1 MSDENAQV
9 TVNVNGSE
17 AEQGSSESNRVPSR
31 PLKLEIDEALL
42 DVEDTGEAFP
52 SPSSSL
58 LPPPTGGFSGLESA
72 DAEELHLAGAP
83 RHRHFKTKTPL
94 TAKDLKKEAII
105 GSRESQKQEG
115 Q

>member
-1 MSDENAQV
+1 MSEPTENAQV
-9 TVNVNGSE
+9 TVNVND
-17 AEQGSSESNRVPSR
+17 SESSSDKTTPSR

-42 DVEDTGEAFP
+42 DVEDAGEAFP

-58 LPPPTGGFSGLESA
+58 LPPPMSSIGLEGTDS
-72 DAEELHLAGAP
+72 EEVHIFGAP
-83 RHRHFKTKTPL
+83 KSRHFKARTPL

-105 GSRESQKQEG
+105 GSREETERAQQG